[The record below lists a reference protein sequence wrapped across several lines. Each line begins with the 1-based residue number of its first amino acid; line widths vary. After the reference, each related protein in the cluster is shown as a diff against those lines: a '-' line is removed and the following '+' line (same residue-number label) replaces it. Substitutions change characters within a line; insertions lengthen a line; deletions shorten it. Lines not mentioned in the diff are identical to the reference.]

1 MRFNI
6 HYRTMLLP
14 AMVLGGILT
23 TLLIGCT
30 STNSSP
36 AAATN
41 APTATPIKH
50 VVVIFQE
57 NVSFDHYFGTYP
69 HATNP
74 LGEPAFTASA
84 VTPTSINTLATP
96 LDVTNHFAALST
108 IDLINNNPTKNN
120 VANGTNAIN
129 PFRLDRTQGATADQN
144 HNYDAEQKSFD
155 VGAMDLFPSTVGT
168 PDTAAPQG
176 LTPPLNTAGVVMG
189 YYDGNTVTAMWN
201 YAQNF
206 AMNDN
211 SYNTTFGPSAPG
223 AINLISGQTNGVIA
237 TNGSSTINLS
247 GELSSDGNGGITLT
261 GDSQPLGDACS
272 SRDAVTLGGKNIGDM
287 LNAANVS
294 WGFFQGGF
302 DLTLKNP
309 NGSTGCG
316 RTSVSS
322 VTGQTKVDYIP
333 HHQPFQYY
341 TSTQNL
347 THARPSAVKA
357 IGQTY
362 QADGKTL
369 DPANHQYDIHD
380 FFDAVSAGNYPAVN
394 FLKAPGYQDG
404 HAGYSSPLDE
414 QTFITQVMNFLQAQ
428 PDWANTVVIIAYDD
442 SDGWYDHQ
450 ASPIVNPSS
459 LTATLANFISNGVT
473 FTGLADWLNGAGVC
487 NSGIQQGSAAPN
499 STLVGATGT
508 ANIQGRCGYGPR
520 LPLLV
525 ISPYA
530 KVNYVDHTLT
540 DQTSILRF
548 IEDNWLSGA
557 RIKGSFDSLAG
568 PITNMLNFTTG
579 GNTPSLYLDPASGQ
593 PKACPNC
600 N

>member
-1 MRFNI
+1 MGFNI
-6 HYRTMLLP
+6 HNRISPFLTLW
-14 AMVLGGILT
+14 GILT
-23 TLLIGCT
+23 FLLSGCS
-30 STNSSP
+30 STGGTNFS
-36 AAATN
+36 AATIEE
-41 APTATPIKH
+41 TKTPIKH

-57 NVSFDHYFGTYP
+57 NVSFDHYFATYP
-69 HATNP
+69 HAMNP
-74 LGEPAFTASA
+74 PGEPAFTAS
-84 VTPTSINTLATP
+84 VLTPSSINTLASP
-96 LDVTNHFAALST
+96 LDVRNNFGRLTT
-108 IDLINNNPTKNN
+108 VDLINNNPTKNN
-120 VANGTNAIN
+120 LANGTNAIN
-129 PFRLDRTQGATADQN
+129 PFRLDRAQAATADQN
-144 HNYDAEQKSFD
+144 HNYDAEQKSFHA
-155 VGAMDLFPSTVGT
+155 GAMDLFPSTVGI
-168 PDTAAPQG
+168 PDSVAPQG
-176 LTPPLNTAGVVMG
+176 LTAPLNTAGVVMG
-189 YYDGNTVTAMWN
+189 YYDGNTVTALWN

-211 SYNTTFGPSAPG
+211 SFNTTFGPSAPG

-237 TNGSSTINLS
+237 TNGSGKISLS
-247 GELSSDGNGGITLT
+247 GELSSDGNGGMTLT
-261 GDSQPLGDACS
+261 GDAQPLGDVCS
-272 SRDAVTLGGKNIGDM
+272 SRDAVTMGGKNIGDL
-287 LNAANVS
+287 LNSANVS

-302 DLTLKNP
+302 DLTVTNP
-309 NGSTGCG
+309 NGTTGCR

-322 VTGQTKVDYIP
+322 VTGQTKADYIP

-341 TSTQNL
+341 TSTANL
-347 THARPSAVKA
+347 THARPSAVKS

-362 QADGKTL
+362 QSDGKTL

-380 FFDAVSAGNYPAVN
+380 FFDAVSSGNFPAVN

-414 QTFITQVMNFLQAQ
+414 QTFISQVMNFLQPQ
-428 PDWANTVVIIAYDD
+428 PDWVNTLVIIEYDD

-459 LTATLANFISNGVT
+459 LTAASANFISNGVG
-473 FTGLADWLNGAGVC
+473 FTGLGDWLNGAGNC
-487 NSGIQQGSAAPN
+487 NSGTQQGSATSI
-499 STLVGATGT
+499 STLAGATGK

-579 GNTPSLYLDPASGQ
+579 GNTPSLYLDPDSGQ
-593 PKACPNC
+593 PKSCPNC
-600 N
+600 K

>member
-1 MRFNI
+1 MEFNI
-6 HYRTMLLP
+6 HYRIAPFWLLW
-14 AMVLGGILT
+14 VILTSFLGGCSSTGGFFLSTAT
-23 TLLIGCT
+23 TE
-30 STNSSP
+30 
-36 AAATN
+36 
-41 APTATPIKH
+41 PTITPIKH

-69 HATNP
+69 HAINP
-74 LGEPAFTASA
+74 PDEPAFTAS
-84 VTPTSINTLATP
+84 VLTPTSINTLVTP
-96 LDVTNHFAALST
+96 LDVTKNFSTLSGV
-108 IDLINNNPTKNN
+108 DLIHNNPTKNN

-129 PFRLDRTQGATADQN
+129 PFRLDRTQAATADQD
-144 HNYDAEQKSFD
+144 HSYDAEQKSFNA
-155 VGAMDLFPSTVGT
+155 GAMDLFPSTVGI
-168 PDTAAPQG
+168 PDSVAPQG
-176 LTPPLNTAGVVMG
+176 LSAPLNTAGVVMG
-189 YYDGNTVTAMWN
+189 YYDGNTVTALWN
-201 YAQNF
+201 YAQSF

-223 AINLISGQTNGVIA
+223 AINLIAGQTNGIIA
-237 TNGSSTINLS
+237 ANGSAKISLS

-261 GDSQPLGDACS
+261 GDAQPLGDVCS
-272 SRDAVTLGGKNIGDM
+272 SRAAVTLGGKNIGDL
-287 LNAANVS
+287 LNAAKVS

-302 DLTLKNP
+302 DLTVKNQ
-309 NGSTGCG
+309 NGTTGCH

-322 VTGQTKVDYIP
+322 VTAQTKVDYIP

-341 TSTQNL
+341 TSTANL
-347 THARPSAVKA
+347 AHARPSAVKA

-362 QADGKTL
+362 QSDGKTL

-380 FFDAVSAGNYPAVN
+380 FFDAVSAGNFPAVN

-414 QTFITQVMNFLQAQ
+414 QTFITQVMNFLQAR
-428 PDWANTVVIIAYDD
+428 PAWANTLVIIAYDD

-450 ASPIVNPSS
+450 SSPIVNPSS
-459 LTATLANFISNGVT
+459 LTSTSANFSSNGLR

-487 NSGIQQGSAAPN
+487 NSGTPQGSATPN
-499 STLVGATGT
+499 STLVGATGK

-557 RIKGSFDSLAG
+557 RINGSFDSLAG
-568 PITNMLNFTTG
+568 PINNMLNFTTG

-593 PKACPNC
+593 PKPCPTC